1 MAINGEQYLIQ
12 LSNALIEQLEDRG
25 IEPKRKKAMASYANQ
40 EKCLLLKL

>member
-1 MAINGEQYLIQ
+1 MAIYGEQYLIQ